1 MYTIGGHNIETLWID
16 NPTGSFTSAF
26 SMYLIRMLLHKY
38 VRRFPSDLSHRLEY
52 GMVAANTHWRS
63 SKIFLTIAQ
72 IILRLKHNIPV
83 FIRYIMYAFDGC
95 TINLQIGKA

>member
-1 MYTIGGHNIETLWID
+1 VGVIIYLETLWID

-26 SMYLIRMLLHKY
+26 GMYLIRMLLHNY
-38 VRRFPSDLSHRLEY
+38 VRRFPFDLSHRLEY
-52 GMVAANTHWRS
+52 GMVAANTHWQS

-72 IILRLKHNIPV
+72 IILRLKYDIPV

-95 TINLQIGKA
+95 TLNLQIGKA